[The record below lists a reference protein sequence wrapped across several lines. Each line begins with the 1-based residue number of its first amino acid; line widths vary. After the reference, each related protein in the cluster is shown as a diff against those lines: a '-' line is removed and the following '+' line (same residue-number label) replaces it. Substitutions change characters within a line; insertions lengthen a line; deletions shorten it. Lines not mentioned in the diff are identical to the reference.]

1 MTPSGIGITFL
12 LQAATGCP
20 NLDCSEAR
28 GRVHH
33 RGKTTVVEERRIVSV
48 LFADVADS
56 TALGETL
63 DPEDVRGLLARFYAI
78 AKEVVSEHGGT
89 LEKFIGDAV
98 MAVFGFPQAHGDD
111 AQRAL
116 AAALELRDRAR
127 ADPRLGGRLPV
138 RIGVNT
144 GEVVAT
150 VERAAGD
157 FLVTGDAV
165 NVAARLQQAA
175 QPWAILCSER
185 TARAARGTVS
195 LGPPVEIPAK
205 GKRLPLQ
212 ARPLLGR
219 APVAALSRL
228 PLVGREDDL
237 AQLEL
242 IGRRV
247 YRERRPFL
255 VSLIAPA
262 GTGKSR
268 LVEEFLDRLPN
279 LVPEATVAIAQCLPY
294 GRRLTYWPLQAVL
307 VRLVGGAGEA
317 MPEAVHEAI
326 RVWLQARGVESPGRV
341 GDLLAATIGAGETE
355 AIDRTALFGA
365 WRTAIEAAAR
375 RSPLIL
381 VFEDL
386 HWSSDSLLDLVE
398 SIMQPTGDAAVLII
412 AVARPELLDR
422 RPGWGGG
429 RRNYVALTL
438 EPLSDEAIRELV
450 RQLLGGVSLESIE
463 RIVARAEGNPFY
475 AGEIV
480 QSVMERV
487 PSLTDTAAL
496 GHALA
501 TLPDTV
507 QATILARLD
516 LLRPAERRVLQLGA
530 IFGRSF
536 HGAGIAAMAPDIASD
551 FSRLMDG
558 LIRRDLI
565 HPLASEHFG
574 FRHILIREV
583 AYQTLT
589 RAERARL
596 HAAAGHWLAG
606 TATGREDAYA
616 ELIAYHF
623 REAATLAGLLE
634 GADLNVVDLRR
645 HAVPWLK
652 RAGEVATAAAAHGE
666 AAGHFRAAIDLAER
680 EDLPELYERLGDVTV
695 GNTSAD
701 AYRTALQLCRD
712 ADRPPGQELR
722 VLGSLLTMLLRW
734 EGTVATRP
742 SDEEIAR
749 LRVEGSTLITQARDE
764 RAIAS
769 FLIANAFYPRWRA
782 PSVTA
787 AELAEGEANG
797 RRGLEIAE
805 RLDDANLQSAALD
818 GLQTC
823 ARTRGAW
830 EESRELSRKRL
841 AFQDRLDLT
850 ERIDA
855 YNMVAWASAV
865 LGDLVAAEQSAA
877 SALAI
882 VQPGQLPWWA
892 LWATA
897 WRAYTLALLG
907 HWDEVTALGEHA
919 RKLWTESGRPSAG
932 YALHGFLAALDV
944 ARARHD
950 TARMEQYSEVLD
962 EILRQFDVNSRFR
975 RFLGYARA
983 DLDSLEMQA
992 VAGFP
997 SFLTRVYLIERALSL
1012 CADRDRPLSPDAVKP
1027 ILAHASTFHLQV
1039 LEAQACRA
1047 LGISRQDPG
1056 ELTRALEIFERISA
1070 VPYAAR
1076 VRCERALLTNDRRD
1090 RTAGIQALEAL
1101 GDLDQLGRF
1110 QRTQTGHARF

>member
-1 MTPSGIGITFL
+1 M
-12 LQAATGCP
+12 
-20 NLDCSEAR
+20 
-28 GRVHH
+28 
-33 RGKTTVVEERRIVSV
+33 VEERRIVTV
-48 LFADVADS
+48 LFADVAGS
-56 TALGETL
+56 TALGEIL

-98 MAVFGFPQAHGDD
+98 MTVFGFPQAHGDD

-127 ADPRLGGRLPV
+127 ADPKLGGRLPV
-138 RIGVNT
+138 RLGVNT

-157 FLVTGDAV
+157 FLITGDAV

-175 QPWAILCSER
+175 EPWAILCSER
-185 TARAARGTVS
+185 TARAARGTVL
-195 LGPPVEIPAK
+195 LGPPTDIPAK
-205 GKRLPLQ
+205 GKRLPIL
-212 ARPLLGR
+212 ARPLLGL

-247 YRERRPFL
+247 SRERRPFL

-268 LVEEFLDRLPN
+268 LVEEFLARLPT

-294 GRRLTYWPLQAVL
+294 GQRLTYWPLQAVL
-307 VRLVGGAGEA
+307 LRLVGMAGEA
-317 MPEAVHEAI
+317 MPEAVREAI
-326 RVWLQARGVESPGRV
+326 RAWLQARGVESPGRV
-341 GDLLAATIGAGETE
+341 ADLLAATIGAGETE
-355 AIDRTALFGA
+355 VIDRAALFGA

-375 RSPLIL
+375 RSPLVLI
-381 VFEDL
+381 FEDL

-398 SIMQPTGDAAVLII
+398 SIMQPVGDAAVLIV
-412 AVARPELLDR
+412 ALARPELLDR

-429 RRNYVALTL
+429 RRNYLALTL
-438 EPLSDEAIRELV
+438 EPLRDEAIRELI
-450 RQLLGGVSLESIE
+450 RPLLGGASPEIVG

-480 QSVMERV
+480 QSILERV
-487 PSLTDTAAL
+487 PSLTDPAAL
-496 GHALA
+496 GDALA

-507 QATILARLD
+507 QATVLARLD
-516 LLRPAERRVLQLGA
+516 LLPPPERRLLQLGA
-530 IFGRSF
+530 VFGRSF
-536 HGAGIAAMAPDIASD
+536 HAAGIATMAPEVASELN
-551 FSRLMDG
+551 RLMDR
-558 LIRRDLI
+558 LVRKDLI
-565 HPLASEHFG
+565 HPLASEHFV
-574 FRHILIREV
+574 FRHILIRDV

-596 HAAAGHWLAG
+596 HAAAGHWLTG
-606 TATGREDAYA
+606 TAAGREDAYA

-623 REAATLAGLLE
+623 REAATLASLVE
-634 GADLNVVDLRR
+634 AADLNVSDLLRR

-652 RAGEVATAAAAHGE
+652 RAGEVATAAAAHLE
-666 AAGHFRAAIDLAER
+666 AARHFRAAIELAQP
-680 EDLPELYERLGDVTV
+680 EDLPELYERLGEVTV

-712 ADRPPGQELR
+712 ADRPPDQALR
-722 VLGSLLTMLLRW
+722 VLGSLLIRLLRW
-734 EGTVATRP
+734 QATVATRP

-749 LRVEGSTLITQARDE
+749 LRAEGLALVVRARDE

-769 FLIANAFYPRWRA
+769 FLIATAFYPWWRA
-782 PSVTA
+782 PAVTP
-787 AELAEGEANG
+787 AELAEGEASG
-797 RRGLEIAE
+797 QHGLEIAE
-805 RLDDANLQSAALD
+805 RLEDANLQSAALD
-818 GLQTC
+818 GLHCC

-850 ERIDA
+850 ERLDA
-855 YNMVAWASAV
+855 YNMVAWASAF
-865 LGDLVAAEQSAA
+865 LGDLAEADNSTA

-882 VQPGQLPWWA
+882 VQSGQLPDLA
-892 LWATA
+892 LWSTA

-907 HWDEVTALGEHA
+907 HWDEVTALGERA
-919 RKLWTESGRPSAG
+919 RELWVEAGRTSIG
-932 YALHGFLAALDV
+932 GALQGFLAALDV

-950 TARMEQYSEVLD
+950 TARVDQYCEILEEVL
-962 EILRQFDVNSRFR
+962 RQYDVSSPFR
-975 RFLGYARA
+975 RFLPYARP
-983 DLDSLEMQA
+983 DLDSLEAEA
-992 VAGFP
+992 VVGFP
-997 SFLTRVYLIERALSL
+997 SFPPDRLYLIERALSL
-1012 CADRDRPLSPDAVKP
+1012 CVDRDRPPSPGAIEP
-1027 ILAHASTFHLQV
+1027 ILKHASTFHLQV
-1039 LEAQACRA
+1039 LEAQARRA
-1047 LGISRQDPG
+1047 LGIARQDPG
-1056 ELTRALEIFERISA
+1056 ELARALEIFERIGA

-1076 VRCERALLTNDRRD
+1076 VRCERGLLTNDRSD
-1090 RTAGIQALEAL
+1090 RTASIQVLEAL
-1101 GDLDQLGRF
+1101 GDLDQLDRF
-1110 QRTQTGHARF
+1110 QRTQTG